1 MVKEI
6 AIRPARTQP
15 CHPFLSLEWLQ
26 KIAVL
31 CLFLGLGFIFPL
43 RTLCA
48 ADEVVRV
55 ALLQDGASFYLQVKG
70 DFEIKDESLKRI
82 YKGRNLKKRLIKAD
96 SGKINLP
103 GAVLKLQRLKIVPAN
118 GHAYINNRLYRGKV
132 SIIPKENGRF
142 LVINEL
148 GLEDYLRGI
157 LCNEIAP
164 WWPLDAL
171 KAQAVVARTYALYQK
186 QFTKNK
192 DFDLT
197 NDIYSQV
204 YGGKSSEKWR
214 SNRAVDLTNGEIL
227 TFEGKPFSAYYHSA
241 CGGHTEDA
249 GSLWKVDLAA
259 LKGVGCSFCAASP
272 HFKWQAEISSAE
284 IKSKLS
290 AKGFKIDYFDEIE
303 IASLNPS
310 GRINEL
316 EIKGAD
322 NSLVISAKD
331 FRQALGP
338 NIIRSTNFTLKI
350 VSDRVCFEGLGWGH
364 GVGLCQWGMYELAR
378 RAKRYKEIL
387 GYYYPG
393 SQITMSKSR

>member
-1 MVKEI
+1 MVK
-6 AIRPARTQP
+6 
-15 CHPFLSLEWLQ
+15 
-26 KIAVL
+26 KIAVFW
-31 CLFLGLGFIFPL
+31 LFLGLGFIYPA
-43 RTLCA
+43 RGIY

-55 ALLQDGASFYLQVKG
+55 AVLQDGPSFYLRIKG
-70 DFEIKDESLKRI
+70 AFEIQDESGRQV
-82 YKGRNLKKRLIKAD
+82 YKGKNLKKRLIKAD
-96 SGKINLP
+96 SGKIILP
-103 GAVLKLQRLKIVPAN
+103 GALLNLVRLKVVPKS
-118 GHAYINNRLYRGKV
+118 GYAYINNRLYRGRV
-132 SIIPKENGRF
+132 SIVPKDNGRF
-142 LVINEL
+142 LLVNEL
-148 GLEDYLRGI
+148 DLENYLRGI

-171 KAQAVVARTYALYQK
+171 KAQAVVARTYALYQR

-204 YGGKSSEKWR
+204 YGGKTSEKWR
-214 SNRAVDLTNGEIL
+214 SNRAVDLTKGEIL
-227 TFEGKPFSAYYHSA
+227 TFKGNIFPAYYHAA
-241 CGGHTEDA
+241 CAGHTEDA
-249 GSLWKVDLAA
+249 GLLWKVDLAP
-259 LKGVGCSFCAASP
+259 LKGVRCGFCAGSP
-272 HFKWQAEISSAE
+272 HFKWQAEISSAQ

-338 NIIRSTNFTLKI
+338 NVLRSTNFTLKI
-350 VSDRVCFEGLGWGH
+350 ISAKVYFAGLGWGH
-364 GVGLCQWGMYELAR
+364 GVGLCQWGMYELA
-378 RAKRYKEIL
+378 KSGKNYKEIL
-387 GYYYPG
+387 EYYYPESDIIG
-393 SQITMSKSR
+393 LVKK

>member
-1 MVKEI
+1 MVK
-6 AIRPARTQP
+6 
-15 CHPFLSLEWLQ
+15 
-26 KIAVL
+26 KIAVFL
-31 CLFLGLGFIFPL
+31 LFLGLGFICPESGIY
-43 RTLCA
+43 

-55 ALLQDGASFYLQVKG
+55 AVLQDGPSFYLQIKG
-70 DFEIKDESLKRI
+70 AFEIQDESGRQV
-82 YKGRNLKKRLIKAD
+82 YKGKNLKKRLIKAD
-96 SGKINLP
+96 SGKITLP
-103 GAVLKLQRLKIVPAN
+103 GALLNLARLRIFPKN
-118 GHAYINNRLYRGKV
+118 GSTYINNRLYRGRV
-132 SIIPKENGRF
+132 SIIPKENKRF
-142 LVINEL
+142 LVVNEL
-148 GLEDYLRGI
+148 DPENYLRGI

-171 KAQAVVARTYALYQK
+171 KAQAVVARTYALYQR

-197 NDIYSQV
+197 SDIYSQV
-204 YGGKSSEKWR
+204 YGGKTSEKWR
-214 SNRAVDLTNGEIL
+214 SNRAVDLTRGEIL
-227 TFEGKPFSAYYHSA
+227 TFKGKLFPAYYHAA

-249 GSLWKVDLAA
+249 GMLWKVDLAP
-259 LKGVGCSFCAASP
+259 LKGVGCVFCSGSP

-316 EIKGAD
+316 EIKSAD

-338 NIIRSTNFTLKI
+338 NVLRSTNFTMKI
-350 VSDRVCFEGLGWGH
+350 ISDKVYFEGLGWGH
-364 GVGLCQWGMYELAR
+364 GVGLCQWGMYELA
-378 RAKRYKEIL
+378 KNGKNYKEIL
-387 GYYYPG
+387 KYYYPQ
-393 SQITMSKSR
+393 SEITKPDKK

>member
-1 MVKEI
+1 MVK
-6 AIRPARTQP
+6 
-15 CHPFLSLEWLQ
+15 
-26 KIAVL
+26 KIAVFW
-31 CLFLGLGFIFPL
+31 LFLGLGFIYPA
-43 RTLCA
+43 RGIY

-55 ALLQDGASFYLQVKG
+55 AVLQDGPSFYLRIKG
-70 DFEIKDESLKRI
+70 AFEIQDESGRQV
-82 YKGRNLKKRLIKAD
+82 YKGKNLKKRLIKAD
-96 SGKINLP
+96 SGKITLP
-103 GAVLKLQRLKIVPAN
+103 GALLNLARLKISSKN
-118 GHAYINNRLYRGKV
+118 GYVYINNRLYRGRV
-132 SIIPKENGRF
+132 SILPKDNGRF
-142 LVINEL
+142 LLVNEL
-148 GLEDYLRGI
+148 DLENYLRGI

-197 NDIYSQV
+197 SDIYSQV
-204 YGGKSSEKWR
+204 YGGKTSEKWR
-214 SNRAVDLTNGEIL
+214 SNRAVDLTRGEIL
-227 TFEGKPFSAYYHSA
+227 TFKGNIFPAYYHAA
-241 CGGHTEDA
+241 CAGHTEDA
-249 GSLWKVDLAA
+249 SILWKVDLAP
-259 LKGVGCSFCAASP
+259 LKGVRCVFCAGSP
-272 HFKWQAEISSAE
+272 HFKWQAEITFAQ

-303 IASLNPS
+303 IVSLNPS

-350 VSDRVCFEGLGWGH
+350 ISAKVYFAGLGWGH
-364 GVGLCQWGMYELAR
+364 GVGLCQWGMYELA
-378 RAKRYKEIL
+378 KSGKNYKEIL
-387 GYYYPG
+387 EYYYPESDIIG
-393 SQITMSKSR
+393 LVKK

>member
-1 MVKEI
+1 MVK
-6 AIRPARTQP
+6 
-15 CHPFLSLEWLQ
+15 
-26 KIAVL
+26 KIAVFW
-31 CLFLGLGFIFPL
+31 LFLGFIYPA
-43 RTLCA
+43 RGIY

-55 ALLQDGASFYLQVKG
+55 AVLQDGPSFYLRIKG
-70 DFEIKDESLKRI
+70 AFEIQDESGRQV
-82 YKGRNLKKRLIKAD
+82 YKGKNLKKRLIKAD
-96 SGKINLP
+96 SGKITLP
-103 GAVLKLQRLKIVPAN
+103 GALLNLARLKISSKN
-118 GHAYINNRLYRGKV
+118 GYVYINNRLYRGRV
-132 SIIPKENGRF
+132 SILPKDNGRF
-142 LVINEL
+142 LLVNEL
-148 GLEDYLRGI
+148 DLENYLRGI

-171 KAQAVVARTYALYQK
+171 KAQAVVARTYALHQR

-204 YGGKSSEKWR
+204 YGGKTSEKWR
-214 SNRAVDLTNGEIL
+214 SNRAVDLTKGEIL
-227 TFEGKPFSAYYHSA
+227 TFKGNLFPAYYHAA
-241 CGGHTEDA
+241 CAGHTEDA
-249 GSLWKVDLAA
+249 SILWKVDLAP
-259 LKGVGCSFCAASP
+259 LKGVRCVFCAGSP
-272 HFKWQAEISSAE
+272 HFKWQAEITFAQ

-303 IASLNPS
+303 IVSLNPS

-350 VSDRVCFEGLGWGH
+350 ISAKVYFAGLGWGH
-364 GVGLCQWGMYELAR
+364 GVGLCQWGMYELA
-378 RAKRYKEIL
+378 KSGKNYKEIL
-387 GYYYPG
+387 EYYYPESDIIG
-393 SQITMSKSR
+393 LVKK

>member
-1 MVKEI
+1 
-6 AIRPARTQP
+6 A
-15 CHPFLSLEWLQ
+15 
-26 KIAVL
+26 
-31 CLFLGLGFIFPL
+31 
-43 RTLCA
+43 
-48 ADEVVRV
+48 
-55 ALLQDGASFYLQVKG
+55 
-70 DFEIKDESLKRI
+70 FEIQDESGRQV
-82 YKGRNLKKRLIKAD
+82 YKGKNLKKRLIKAD
-96 SGKINLP
+96 SGKIILP
-103 GAVLKLQRLKIVPAN
+103 GALLNLVRLKVVPKS
-118 GHAYINNRLYRGKV
+118 GYAYINNRLYRGRV
-132 SIIPKENGRF
+132 SIIPRENARF
-142 LVINEL
+142 LVVNEL
-148 GLEDYLRGI
+148 DLENYLRGI

-171 KAQAVVARTYALYQK
+171 KAQAVVARTYALYQR

-204 YGGKSSEKWR
+204 YGGKTSEKWR
-214 SNRAVDLTNGEIL
+214 SNRAVDLTKGEIL
-227 TFEGKPFSAYYHSA
+227 TFKGNIFPAYYHAA

-249 GSLWKVDLAA
+249 SILWKVDLAP
-259 LKGVGCSFCAASP
+259 LKGVRCVFCAGSP
-272 HFKWQAEISSAE
+272 HFKWQAEISSAQ

-303 IASLNPS
+303 IASLNLS

-350 VSDRVCFEGLGWGH
+350 ISDKVYFAGLGWGH
-364 GVGLCQWGMYELAR
+364 GVGLCQWGMYELA
-378 RAKRYKEIL
+378 KSGKNYKEIL
-387 GYYYPG
+387 EYYYPESDIIG
-393 SQITMSKSR
+393 LVKK